1 MRFPLRPQYASRYAD
16 LARLLM
22 RYGRSD
28 LLAGVGL
35 DDFGETESAAAGDA
49 EDRAHQLAA
58 DLERMGPTYIKFG
71 QLLSTRVDLL
81 PRAYTD
87 ALTRLQDDVEPFSF
101 AEVEQIVTQ
110 ELGVSLRHGFTSF
123 QERPLAAASLAQVHR
138 AELRSGRQ
146 VVVKVQRPGVREL
159 VRDDMAAL
167 GELAEFADSHTD
179 IGRRFGLG
187 ELLAQFRRSL
197 AGELDYQRE
206 AANLIRVQQALQGH
220 PRMVVPSP
228 VQDYSTSSVLTMDYI
243 AGRKIT
249 DIGPVGRLDLDGEA
263 LVADLF
269 KAYLQ
274 MILSDGFF
282 HADPHPGNLLLTPDA
297 RIALID
303 LGMVATLTA
312 QMQDRL
318 VKLLLAISDGDGQGA
333 ASILAVIG
341 HPLDGYDEHAFRAG
355 AADIIAAALSA
366 PNGVQAGTVLVDLSR
381 LSGACGLRPPAE
393 MALVGKALLN
403 LDETTTH
410 LDPSFDP
417 SQAIR
422 TNLAQIM
429 QSRMH
434 SSPASLLTAAMEAK
448 DFTARL
454 PGRVNSVLDS
464 LAQGS
469 FTVKVDALDE
479 VQFLHVLQRLAT
491 RLTMGLVLAALVVGA
506 ALMMQVPTKSRILGY
521 PAIAMV
527 LFLLAALAGTMLLA
541 SILITDRRI
550 ARRSKANR
558 TPSR

>member
-28 LLAGVGL
+28 LVAGVGL
-35 DDFGETESAAAGDA
+35 DDLGEAEPASGGDTGELA
-49 EDRAHQLAA
+49 QQLAA

-87 ALTRLQDDVEPFSF
+87 ALTRLQDDVEPCPF
-101 AEVEQIVTQ
+101 VEIERLVTQ

-123 QERPLAAASLAQVHR
+123 DERPLAAASLAQVHR

-146 VVVKVQRPGVREL
+146 VVVKVQRPGVRET

-167 GELAEFADSHTD
+167 GELAEFADAHTE
-179 IGRRFGLG
+179 IGRRFGLS

-197 AGELDYQRE
+197 SGELDYQRE
-206 AANLIRVQQALQGH
+206 AANLIRVQQALIAH
-220 PRMVVPSP
+220 PRLVVPSP
-228 VQDYSTSSVLTMDYI
+228 VGDYSTNSVLTMDYI
-243 AGRKIT
+243 PGRKIT
-249 DIGPVGRLDLDGEA
+249 DIGAVGRIDLDGQA

-269 KAYLQ
+269 QAYLQ

-282 HADPHPGNLLLTPDA
+282 HADPHPGNLLLTPDD

-303 LGMVATLTA
+303 LGMVATLTP
-312 QMQDRL
+312 QLRDRL

-333 ASILAVIG
+333 ANILAVLG
-341 HPLDGYDEHAFRAG
+341 RPLDGYDEHAFRAG
-355 AADIIAAALSA
+355 AADLVAAAIGA
-366 PNGVQAGTVLVDLSR
+366 ANGVQAGTVMVDLSR

-403 LDETTTH
+403 LDQTTTY
-410 LDPSFDP
+410 LDPGFDP
-417 SQAIR
+417 SEAIR
-422 TNLAQIM
+422 ANLSQIM
-429 QSRMH
+429 QSGIH
-434 SSPASLLTAAMEAK
+434 SSAAGLLTAAMETK
-448 DFTARL
+448 DFTTRL
-454 PGRVNSVLDS
+454 PGRVNAVLDS
-464 LAQGS
+464 LAQGN

-527 LFLLAALAGTMLLA
+527 LFLLAALAGTLLLA

-558 TPSR
+558 AHNP